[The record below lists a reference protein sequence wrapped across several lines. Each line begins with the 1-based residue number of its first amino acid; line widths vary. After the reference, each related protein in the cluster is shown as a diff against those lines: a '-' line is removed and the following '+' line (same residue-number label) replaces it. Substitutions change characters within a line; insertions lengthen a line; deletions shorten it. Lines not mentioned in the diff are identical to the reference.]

1 MFYLV
6 SKLLKGFLF
15 PLTWILGLL
24 LLALMLKDKKFQKS
38 RQIVVIVAVGLFLIF
53 SDRPLLQYVQ
63 YLSTKEHIAQ
73 KDPDRYY
80 PVAIIMGGF
89 GCMNVE
95 NNQLNTTFDRG
106 PRLFEPVRLHHKGI
120 IGRIFVTGDATV
132 DSDDEG
138 NSNFDAFRT
147 YLSQFGI
154 PDSNI
159 LAEQKAR
166 NTRENATFSI
176 AKLDSL
182 GFTPNDCLLVT
193 SSTHMKRSLGA
204 FAAEG
209 WELDG
214 YAVNI
219 YPKPGKFKLT
229 DFWPSYHALVGWEE
243 MINEWGG
250 NVAYKMAG
258 YKK

>member
-1 MFYLV
+1 MFYFV

-15 PLTWILGLL
+15 PLTWVLGLL
-24 LLALMLKDKKFQKS
+24 LLALILKDKKFKKS
-38 RQIVVIVAVGLFLIF
+38 RRVIVTIAIGLFLIF
-53 SDRPLLQYVQ
+53 TDRPLLQYAQ
-63 YLSTKEHIAQ
+63 YFSTKEYITQ
-73 KDPDRYY
+73 KDPSKYY
-80 PVAIIMGGF
+80 PVAVIMGGF

-106 PRLFEPVRLHHKGI
+106 PRLFEPVRLQHQGI
-120 IGRIFVTGDATV
+120 VGRILITGDATV
-132 DSDDEG
+132 SSDKEG
-138 NSNFDAFRT
+138 NSNYDDFKA
-147 YLSQFGI
+147 YLSQYGI
-154 PDSNI
+154 LDSNI

-166 NTRENATFSI
+166 NTRENATLSI
-176 AKLDSL
+176 TILDSL
-182 GFTPNDCLLVT
+182 GFTPSDCLLVT
-193 SSTHMKRSLGA
+193 SATHMKRSLGA

-219 YPKPGKFKLT
+219 YPKPGKHKLT
-229 DFWPSYHALVGWEE
+229 DFWPSYRVLIDWEE

-250 NVAYKMAG
+250 NIAYKMAG